1 MGLLR
6 ALKKVLT
13 NRIIYGNIVVN
24 KRKGEYLMK
33 ITNRTGEN
41 ATEITLDMVCGI
53 DSLPCQIETYYLNEV
68 YFDQDDFGSSYDTGG
83 YCDSEDIMCYG
94 CVNRVFEPHED
105 EEHKDKAM
113 AKYGI
118 TEDEYYEI
126 QDHLESELC
135 VGECG
140 WCV

>member
-1 MGLLR
+1 
-6 ALKKVLT
+6 
-13 NRIIYGNIVVN
+13 
-24 KRKGEYLMK
+24 MK
-33 ITNRTGEN
+33 ITNKKGEN
-41 ATEITLDMVCGI
+41 ATEITLDMVRGRTA
-53 DSLPCQIETYYLNEV
+53 LPCEIMECYLNGK

-94 CVNRVFEPHED
+94 CVNRVFEPWTE
-105 EEHKDKAM
+105 EEHKDEAM
-113 AKYGI
+113 TKYGI
-118 TEDEYYEI
+118 TEVEYYKI

>member
-1 MGLLR
+1 
-6 ALKKVLT
+6 
-13 NRIIYGNIVVN
+13 
-24 KRKGEYLMK
+24 MK
-33 ITNRTGEN
+33 ITNETGKN
-41 ATEITLDMVCGI
+41 VTLDMVHGCYA
-53 DSLPCQIETYYLNEV
+53 LPCALETYYLNEK
-68 YFDQDDFGSSYDTGG
+68 YFDQDDFGSSYDRGG

-105 EEHKDKAM
+105 EKHKDEAM
-113 AKYGI
+113 KKYRI

-126 QDHLESELC
+126 QDHLESVLY

>member
-1 MGLLR
+1 
-6 ALKKVLT
+6 
-13 NRIIYGNIVVN
+13 
-24 KRKGEYLMK
+24 MK
-33 ITNRTGEN
+33 ITNRKGEN
-41 ATEITLDMVCGI
+41 ATEITLDMVHGI
-53 DSLPCQIETYYLNEV
+53 QCLPCALETYYLNGKS
-68 YFDQDDFGSSYDTGG
+68 FDQDDFGTSGDKGG
-83 YCDSEDIMCYG
+83 YCDSEDIMNYG
-94 CVNRVFEPHED
+94 CVNWVFEPHED

-118 TEDEYYEI
+118 TEVEYYKI